1 MPTPDAETRRKV
13 LLTPQE
19 LHAMLGGPTPP
30 VVIAVQSVNP
40 YTGASSRS
48 GRWIPGA
55 VDAEAYADF
64 AAPAAPELG
73 QRPLPRIEALQAAAR
88 RWGITMDRTV
98 VLYDAERAMTA
109 ARAWWVLRWAGLAD
123 VRVLDGGL
131 DAWVKA
137 GLETTAFAHENR
149 ISDVILTPG
158 HMPELDAAAALALAS
173 EGVLLDAR
181 IRPNYIGGPQE
192 GGDPGRGHIPGA
204 LSAPAPDN
212 FTDEGPLTNGATL
225 AEMYRGLGATGE
237 RPVGVYCGAGMSA
250 AVTVLALASI
260 GVEAAMYP
268 GSWSQYVTDP
278 DHPVRRGPF
287 P

>member
-19 LHAMLGGPTPP
+19 LHVMLHGATPP

-40 YTGASSRS
+40 YTGVSSRN
-48 GRWIPGA
+48 GLWIPGA
-55 VDAEAYADF
+55 VDAEAYTDF

-88 RWGITMDRTV
+88 GWGITRGRTV

-109 ARAWWVLRWAGLAD
+109 ARAWWVLRWAGIGD

-137 GLETTAFAHENR
+137 GFETQGQAETHEE
-149 ISDVILTPG
+149 SDIILTPG
-158 HMPELDAAAALALAS
+158 QMPELDAEGALALAS

-192 GGDPGRGHIPGA
+192 GGDPKRGHIPGA

-268 GSWSQYVTDP
+268 GSWSQYVGDP
-278 DHPVRRGPF
+278 GRPVTRGPF